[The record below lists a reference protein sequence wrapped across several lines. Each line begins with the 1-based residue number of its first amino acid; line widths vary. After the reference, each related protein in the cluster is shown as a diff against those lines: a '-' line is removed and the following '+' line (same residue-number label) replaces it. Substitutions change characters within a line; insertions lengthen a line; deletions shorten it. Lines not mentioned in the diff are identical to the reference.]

1 MPQSIAARLDA
12 VRSEMA
18 KANLDAFIIPRA
30 DEYLG
35 EYVPQRNER
44 MQWISNFTGSAGM
57 IIILK
62 ESAAI
67 FVDGRYTVQVKLQVD
82 GELFQ
87 YMSLTD
93 TPQIQW
99 LTTSLD
105 ADARVGYDPR
115 LHPLSWQKS
124 ADSQLN
130 KAQMALVAVDENPI
144 DLHWQDRPLA
154 SSAPAILFDEKRAG
168 KTSQQKRQEIGA
180 LVAKS
185 GADMALI
192 TSLDSFCW
200 LLNIRGN
207 DVPRLPVI
215 LGAAL
220 LTANGDMTLFT
231 DIHKLPSGTSEHVGS
246 GVSFRAES
254 ELKHALGELSGVKL
268 LADPNSSN
276 AWSQLA
282 AEQAGAILI
291 PGFDPVSLAKAQKNT
306 TELAGMRAS
315 HIRDG
320 VAVSRFLAWL
330 DNEVEAEHF
339 HDEGVLADKL
349 ESFRLEDELYKEP
362 SFDTISAVGAN
373 AAMCHYNHNNGIP
386 ATMTKNSIYLVD
398 SGAQYL
404 DGTTDVTRTIAI
416 GEVTSEHKKMVTLVL
431 KGHIALDQAKFPR
444 GTTGQQLDGFARQ
457 YLWQHGFDYDHGTGH
472 GVGHFLNVHEGP
484 QRIAKNSNDVAL
496 LPGMVVSNEPG
507 YYRAEEFGIRLE
519 NLVAVRPCEALA
531 NAEREMFEFEALT
544 LIPMDS
550 RLIDKSLLTDIEL
563 NWFNDYHQLV
573 YKTLSPLMQGR
584 ELTWLENATK
594 AI

>member
-1 MPQSIAARLDA
+1 MPQSIAARLSA

-35 EYVPQRNER
+35 EYVPARNER
-44 MQWISNFTGSAGM
+44 MEWISQFTGSAGM
-57 IIILK
+57 IIVLK
-62 ESAAI
+62 DSAAI

-87 YMSLTD
+87 YMSLSD

-99 LTTSLD
+99 LTETLT
-105 ADARVGYDPR
+105 ANARVGYDPR
-115 LHPLSWQKS
+115 LHPLSWQKT
-124 ADSQLN
+124 ADSQLT
-130 KAQMALVAVDENPI
+130 QSRMSLVAVDENPI
-144 DLHWQDRPLA
+144 DLHWQDRPLI
-154 SSAPAILFDEKRAG
+154 STAPAILFDEKRAG
-168 KTSQQKRQEIGA
+168 KTSQLKRKEIGA
-180 LVAKS
+180 LVAKT

-220 LTANGDMTLFT
+220 LSSNGDMTLFT
-231 DIHKLPSGTSEHVGS
+231 DIEKLPVGISDHVGS
-246 GVSFRAES
+246 GVNFKAEIA
-254 ELKHALGELSGVKL
+254 LKDALGELSGVKL

-276 AWSQLA
+276 AWTQLTA
-282 AEQAGAILI
+282 KQAGATLI
-291 PGFDPVSLAKAQKNT
+291 AGFDPVSLSKAQKND
-306 TELAGMRAS
+306 TELDGMRAC

-320 VAVSRFLAWL
+320 AAVTRFLSWL
-330 DNEVEAEHF
+330 DAEVAASRF
-339 HDEGVLADKL
+339 HDEAVLADKL
-349 ESFRLEDELYKEP
+349 ESFRLKDSLYQEP

-386 ATMTKNSIYLVD
+386 ATMTNNSLYLVD

-416 GEVTSEHKKMVTLVL
+416 GEVTQEHKKMVTLVL
-431 KGHIALDQAKFPR
+431 KGHIALDQARFPR
-444 GTTGQQLDGFARQ
+444 GTTGQQLDAFARQ
-457 YLWQHGFDYDHGTGH
+457 HLWQHGFDYDHGTGH
-472 GVGHFLNVHEGP
+472 GVGHFLSVHEGP

-507 YYRAEEFGIRLE
+507 YYRADEFGIRLE
-519 NLVAVRPCEALA
+519 NLIAVRPCQALA
-531 NAEREMFEFEALT
+531 NAEREIFEFEALT
-544 LIPMDS
+544 FIPMDS
-550 RLIDKSLLTDIEL
+550 RLIDKDLLTDTEL
-563 NWFNDYHQLV
+563 KWFNDYHQQV
-573 YKTLSPLMQGR
+573 YQTLSPLMQGT
-584 ELTWLENATK
+584 ELAWLENATK